1 MLVTTAIMDKSNV
14 DTVQFHIENTI
25 PSDLPGIYH
34 FFERSITYQEAR
46 GYPVWWNYDKQ
57 AIIKDIADRNQ
68 YKIVVASTMA
78 MVFSVCY
85 KDALIWRDRDIG
97 NSLYLH
103 RIVVNPDFKGQR
115 LFGVILKWSI
125 AHCLQKGLKNV
136 RMDTWAENL
145 TIIEYYKGFG
155 FKTVENY
162 VTPDTVELPVHNRRL
177 ALTLLEY
184 SVD

>member
-1 MLVTTAIMDKSNV
+1 MDKSNV
-14 DTVQFHIENTI
+14 DTVQVHIKNTTQ
-25 PSDLPGIYH
+25 SDLPDVYH

-46 GYPVWWNYDKQ
+46 GYPVWRNYDKQ
-57 AIIKDIADRNQ
+57 TIMKDISAGNQ
-68 YKIVVASTMA
+68 YKLVVGSTTA

-85 KDALIWRDRDIG
+85 KDAIIWRERDIG

-115 LFGVILKWSI
+115 LFGEILKWSI
-125 AHCLQKGLKNV
+125 THCLQKGMKNV
-136 RMDTWAENL
+136 RMDTWAENP

-155 FKTVENY
+155 FKNVGNY
-162 VTPDTVELPVHNRRL
+162 VTPDSVELPVHNRRL